1 MNWKEIKL
9 AALQKMFSAEGGGIN
24 QSDSGVWEYLAA
36 MPQAANE
43 AVQRLCAAGF
53 APRKSCRLQKLP
65 GRVQTLDLAGLA
77 PDLLRAEPLEL
88 YRFDAAGT
96 PNPVDGAV
104 LAAGRYLV
112 LPAGVN
118 GTLELFYEA
127 RPPLLSAAAPDET
140 EIAMADGAEVLIPLY
155 IASQL
160 YKDDDAGI
168 ATQYRNEFEAALT
181 APRPDKAGLQG
192 GEFISARAWC

>member
-1 MNWKEIKL
+1 MTWKEIKL
-9 AALQKMFSAEGGGIN
+9 AALQKMFSAEGGIN
-24 QSDSGVWEYLAA
+24 QSDSGVREYLAA

-43 AVQRLCAAGF
+43 ATQRLCAAGF
-53 APRKSCRLQKLP
+53 AQRKNVRLQKQP
-65 GRVQTLDLAGLA
+65 GRAETLDLAGLV

-88 YRFDAAGT
+88 YAFDATGMPAA
-96 PNPVDGAV
+96 VDGAV
-104 LAAGRYLV
+104 LAAGRYLM
-112 LPAGVN
+112 LPAGVS
-118 GTLELFYEA
+118 GPLELYYEA
-127 RPPLLSAAAPDET
+127 KPPAFDAATPDESG
-140 EIAMADGAEVLIPLY
+140 IQMADGAEVLIPLY

-181 APRPDKAGLQG
+181 ARGPDRAGLQG

>member
-1 MNWKEIKL
+1 
-9 AALQKMFSAEGGGIN
+9 MFSAEGGGIN
-24 QSDSGVWEYLAA
+24 RGDSGVREYLAA

-53 APRKSCRLQKLP
+53 APRKSRRLQKLP
-65 GRVQTLDLAGLA
+65 GKVQTLDLAALV

-88 YRFDAAGT
+88 YALDHEGM
-96 PNPVDGAV
+96 PSPVDGAV

-112 LPAGVN
+112 LPAGLN
-118 GTLELFYEA
+118 GVLELYYDA
-127 RPPLLSAAAPDET
+127 RAPEFGAAMPDEA
-140 EIAMADGAEVLIPLY
+140 EVLMADGAEVLIPLY

-181 APRPDKAGLQG
+181 VPRPARAGLQG